1 MISVTIDN
9 EIREYPEGTAWL
21 EIAQDYQHLYE
32 DDILLV
38 QVNGKLQE
46 LHKHVK
52 ECQLRFVAAREKPG
66 MSA

>member
-38 QVNGKLQE
+38 QVNRSRACPPISEVLP
-46 LHKHVK
+46 
-52 ECQLRFVAAREKPG
+52 C
-66 MSA
+66 